1 MIEEYNE
8 ETETVNEDYSEEDI
22 EGELRMV
29 ALLEEENLAVSLSL
43 FLFNDE
49 EWGDELISRYKG
61 CP

>member
-29 ALLEEENLAVSLSL
+29 ALPEEENLAVSLSL

-49 EWGDELISRYKG
+49 E
-61 CP
+61 